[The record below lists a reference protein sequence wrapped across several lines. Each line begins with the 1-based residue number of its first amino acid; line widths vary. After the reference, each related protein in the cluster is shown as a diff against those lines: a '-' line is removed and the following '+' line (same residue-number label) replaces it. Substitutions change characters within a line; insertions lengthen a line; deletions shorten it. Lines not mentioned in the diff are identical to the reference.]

1 VYRFLMISLKT
12 LANFLD
18 NFIIVVM
25 VALPYFLSLRTSM
38 IITISVAVALF
49 GFQYYLLRK
58 GIIKSFPKLIDVTV
72 FLLSIALL
80 VVDYYIP
87 DKDREEFEKMIPVFI
102 YGSFFLMAFVSIL
115 FNRPFTMQFA
125 KNSTPSS
132 VWTQPGFL
140 KVNEKITYVWMLAFL
155 TMTASSSIPVM
166 FNVSNTGKI
175 ISTAVIPVVLIIL
188 TKRYR
193 GGY

>member
-1 VYRFLMISLKT
+1 MISLKT